1 LLRGGGGGG
10 GQKPKDKKEECIKRS
25 KRAIGF
31 FERQLFDEKM
41 LGKST
46 EKTEKKIKEYKQLL
60 SKCEDTK
67 TPAKKERQKEAQE
80 ISKRQKVINE
90 KGYGLRWAELRKNF
104 LKEKNKINNDP
115 IGEGDFF
122 KLLDEKMAKLRLID
136 IALNLIDE
144 CNVYEQMI
152 ISTDNKD
159 LKPPESLKKAYSKF
173 MSEYP
178 KIDIYDT
185 RLFSEGFSGHV
196 MNLRTFAGFR
206 IFWK

>member
-1 LLRGGGGGG
+1 
-10 GQKPKDKKEECIKRS
+10 
-25 KRAIGF
+25 
-31 FERQLFDEKM
+31 M

-80 ISKRQKVINE
+80 IRKRQKVINE
-90 KGYGLRWAELRKNF
+90 KGYGLRWAELRENF

-122 KLLDEKMAKLRLID
+122 KLLDEKMANLRLID

-185 RLFSEGFSGHV
+185 RLFSEGFNGHV

-206 IFWK
+206 IFMGIHGWKSE